1 MKKLRVFLIA
11 IFGLF
16 MFMPVAFAAK
26 TTAPRTTT
34 AVVNPPEVIEPPIEN
49 AVKEDEKQELFGNI
63 ITVDKDISKTAFS
76 AGNIVNFKSKVDGLA
91 FVAGNQINMSGTND
105 YTFVAG
111 NQINVSNLETKDVFI
126 AGSLI
131 TVTDSY
137 VRNMYIAGA
146 QVELSPTA
154 YNTNVYITAD
164 KVVLKG
170 TYLNATICANEV
182 VIDGMVTNT
191 LKINEDAN
199 LTYDEAKVNKVEK
212 YKSET
217 TNVNPADLALTLTVA
232 AIVAK
237 LVSALIGYIALII
250 AGFVFIAVCKKTV
263 KAIEA
268 ADKKFG
274 YIAARCGIGFVT
286 LIFMP
291 IAAIILLVTGIGSLL
306 GILAL
311 LLYILIIALS
321 SIMFT
326 LYMGKLMF
334 KKMNTYGSFALTAL
348 IFGLLELI
356 PIVGIIISFI
366 VLITGMGLCIRIFR
380 DVQKEK

>member
-1 MKKLRVFLIA
+1 MKKLKVFLIA

-16 MFMPVAFAAK
+16 MFVPVAFAK
-26 TTAPRTTT
+26 TKVTTT
-34 AVVNPPEVIEPPIEN
+34 PTTTVPAVTLEPPIEN

-63 ITVDKDISKTAFS
+63 ITVDKDISKSAFS

-137 VRNMYIAGA
+137 ARNMYIAGA

-164 KVVLKG
+164 KVILKG

-182 VIDGMVTNT
+182 VIDGMATNT
-191 LKINEDAN
+191 LKINEDAT
-199 LTYDEAKVNKVEK
+199 LTYDEAKVNKIEK

-217 TNVNPADLALTLTVA
+217 TNVDPVDLALTLSVA

-237 LVSALIGYIALII
+237 LIGALIGYIALII
-250 AGFVFIAVCKKTV
+250 AGFVFIAVCKRTI
-263 KAIEA
+263 KAIES

-291 IAAIILLVTGIGSLL
+291 IASIILLVTGIGSLL

-334 KKMNTYGSFALTAL
+334 KKMNAYGSFALTAL

-356 PIVGIIISFI
+356 PIVGVIVSFI

>member
-1 MKKLRVFLIA
+1 MKKLKVFLIA

-16 MFMPVAFAAK
+16 MFIPVAFAK
-26 TTAPRTTT
+26 TKVTTT
-34 AVVNPPEVIEPPIEN
+34 PTTTVPADTLEPPIEN

-63 ITVDKDISKTAFS
+63 ITVDKDISKSAFS

-137 VRNMYIAGA
+137 ARNMYIAGA

-164 KVVLKG
+164 KVILKG
-170 TYLNATICANEV
+170 SYLNATICANEV
-182 VIDGMVTNT
+182 IIDGMVTNT
-191 LKINEDAN
+191 LKINEDAT
-199 LTYDEAKVNKVEK
+199 LTYDEAKVNKIEK

-217 TNVNPADLALTLTVA
+217 TNVDPVDLALTLSVA

-237 LVSALIGYIALII
+237 LIGALIGYVALII
-250 AGFVFIAVCKKTV
+250 AGFVFIAVCKRTI
-263 KAIEA
+263 KAIDA

-291 IAAIILLVTGIGSLL
+291 IASIILLVTGIGSLL

-326 LYMGKLMF
+326 LYMGKVMF
-334 KKMNTYGSFALTAL
+334 KKMNAYGSFALTAL

-356 PIVGIIISFI
+356 PIVGVIVSFI

>member
-1 MKKLRVFLIA
+1 MRKIKLFLIA
-11 IFGLF
+11 LFGLF
-16 MFMPVAFAAK
+16 MFVPVAFAK
-26 TTAPRTTT
+26 TKVTTT
-34 AVVNPPEVIEPPIEN
+34 PTTTVPVATLEPPIEN

-63 ITVDKDISKTAFS
+63 ITVDKDISKSAFS

-137 VRNMYIAGA
+137 ARNMYIAGA

-164 KVVLKG
+164 KVILKG
-170 TYLNATICANEV
+170 SYLNATICANEV

-191 LKINEDAN
+191 LKINEDAT
-199 LTYDEAKVNKVEK
+199 LTYDEAKVNKIEK

-217 TNVNPADLALTLTVA
+217 TNVDPVDLALTLSVA

-237 LVSALIGYIALII
+237 LIGALIGYVALII
-250 AGFVFIAVCKKTV
+250 AGFVFIAVCKRTI
-263 KAIEA
+263 KAIDA
-268 ADKKFG
+268 ADKKF
-274 YIAARCGIGFVT
+274 
-286 LIFMP
+286 
-291 IAAIILLVTGIGSLL
+291 
-306 GILAL
+306 
-311 LLYILIIALS
+311 
-321 SIMFT
+321 
-326 LYMGKLMF
+326 
-334 KKMNTYGSFALTAL
+334 
-348 IFGLLELI
+348 
-356 PIVGIIISFI
+356 
-366 VLITGMGLCIRIFR
+366 
-380 DVQKEK
+380 